1 MKMLSVSDCYRSLH
15 HGLIPAVPV
24 PFGTSGEIAQS
35 AQEPYIA
42 YMAGQPIAGV
52 AVWAHTGRGLLLTEQ
67 QRIQV
72 LHSWRDGLP
81 SDKIL
86 IAGVGCNRQ
95 STAVVTDALD
105 SALRM
110 ATTAIENGAQALLA
124 YPPTHLRNSIN
135 LDALAL
141 EYHQELASLGAP
153 VILFYLYEAAGGI
166 SYSVEL
172 LRRLFALPQVV
183 GIKFATLDSVMTF
196 QDVASVIRRD
206 FPDKLL
212 ITGEDRFLGY
222 SLMCGAQSCL
232 IGMGS
237 ACTQLQRDLMDAH
250 FQGRAADFL
259 KLSRLVDDL
268 GQSLFVAPMEGYIR
282 RVLLALVSEG
292 VVGLESTYD
301 PWGPELRPSE
311 FSEIEK
317 VVRQVNQF
325 ESIGK

>member
-35 AQEPYIA
+35 AQEQYIA

-95 STAVVTDALD
+95 STAIVTDALD

-153 VILFYLYEAAGGI
+153 VILVVDARGQSHSVAA
-166 SYSVEL
+166 L
-172 LRRLFALPQVV
+172 LHGLPEWAVT
-183 GIKFATLDSVMTF
+183 ATLVRENQPVLTVSDIKGF
-196 QDVASVIRRD
+196 ANW
-206 FPDKLL
+206 
-212 ITGEDRFLGY
+212 
-222 SLMCGAQSCL
+222 
-232 IGMGS
+232 GMIELVR
-237 ACTQLQRDLMDAH
+237 TNNNFDL
-250 FQGRAADFL
+250 RIN
-259 KLSRLVDDL
+259 
-268 GQSLFVAPMEGYIR
+268 P
-282 RVLLALVSEG
+282 
-292 VVGLESTYD
+292 
-301 PWGPELRPSE
+301 
-311 FSEIEK
+311 
-317 VVRQVNQF
+317 
-325 ESIGK
+325 